1 MKQSYCFRID
11 FGYMNV
17 IGEIYKRYQ
26 YVSAENV
33 MCACI
38 QAFAD
43 LEEKQ
48 KRLSW
53 RGFMV
58 YKIEMRE
65 DMQRE

>member
-38 QAFAD
+38 KAFAD

>member
-26 YVSAENV
+26 YVAAENV
-33 MCACI
+33 MSAAI
-38 QAFAD
+38 KAFQD
-43 LEEKQ
+43 LEEKA
-48 KRLSW
+48 KRFAW
-53 RGFMV
+53 RGFIV

-65 DMQRE
+65 DMQNG